1 MGPKKYRATL
11 LGGLSINNVPNERQA
26 RGCQNKSGKILR
38 KSSSRLGLNFDS
50 YLSTELRD
58 LAKCTKMANEEIAG
72 AAAAAVGGEAESALS
87 RNSVTAAAAGA
98 SNTASPAPAISDAV
112 KKRMRFVVSSSVQKG
127 LHELY

>member
-1 MGPKKYRATL
+1 MSL
-11 LGGLSINNVPNERQA
+11 Q
-26 RGCQNKSGKILR
+26 
-38 KSSSRLGLNFDS
+38 LGLNFDS

-72 AAAAAVGGEAESALS
+72 AAPAVGGEAESALS

-98 SNTASPAPAISDAV
+98 SNAASPATAISDAV

-127 LHELY
+127 QHELY

>member
-26 RGCQNKSGKILR
+26 RGCQNKSGRILR

-87 RNSVTAAAAGA
+87 RNSVTAAAGA
-98 SNTASPAPAISDAV
+98 STTASPAPAISDAV

-127 LHELY
+127 QHELY